1 MFGLTNYLKDLPQ
14 DLKSDHTFKD
24 WLHDEADMDTKRGVV
39 RSVEERIQRIV
50 GHRDIFLPHIDEK
63 NWNVLKALIKVRQT
77 TLDEMMIPTADEV
90 ERMDRLND
98 KLLDL
103 THQLYTKVAELWKV
117 INDSEVHLDDDYY
130 VEGAIKY
137 LWDEDRPALK
147 LDNDGWYASDF
158 NYMLWLLSEFDQRD
172 THTMNSIH
180 EILQDFSMTEDET
193 RKELIDTYDD
203 GDTWTDGSLLNPAF
217 KDITVCYV
225 LHALCC
231 HFHYSLADVLR
242 MNVFSLAVHV
252 AYDHIYN
259 RSKNRNLR
267 PL

>member
-14 DLKSDHTFKD
+14 DYKADHAFKN

-39 RSVEERIQRIV
+39 MSVEERIQKIV

-77 TLDEMMIPTADEV
+77 SLDEMMIPTADEV
-90 ERMDRLND
+90 KMISRLND

-103 THQLYTKVAELWKV
+103 TRQLYAKVAEMWKV
-117 INDSEVHLDDDYY
+117 MNDSEVQLNDDYC

-137 LWDEDRPALK
+137 LWDEDRPALT

-158 NYMLWLLSEFDQRD
+158 NYMLWVLSEFDQRD

-180 EILQDFSMTEDET
+180 EFQQDFSMMEDET
-193 RKELIDTYDD
+193 RKELIDTYDE
-203 GDTWTDGSLLNPAF
+203 GDTWTDGALNRPAF
-217 KDITVCYV
+217 KDINVCYV

-231 HFHYSLADVLR
+231 HFYYALADVLR
-242 MNVFSLAVHV
+242 MNGFSLAVQV
-252 AYDHIYN
+252 AYEHIY
-259 RSKNRNLR
+259 K
-267 PL
+267 

>member
-1 MFGLTNYLKDLPQ
+1 MFELNNYLKNLPQ
-14 DLKSDHTFKD
+14 DIKLDHTFKD
-24 WLHDEADMDTKRGVV
+24 WLHDEADMDTKRDVV
-39 RSVEERIQRIV
+39 MSVEERIQKIV

-77 TLDEMMIPTADEV
+77 SLDEMMIPTANEV
-90 ERMDRLND
+90 KMMNQLND

-103 THQLYTKVAELWKV
+103 THQLYAKVAELWKV
-117 INDSEVHLDDDYY
+117 MNDSEVQLNDDYC

-137 LWDEDRPALK
+137 RWDEDRPAVT

-158 NYMLWLLSEFDQRD
+158 NYMLWVLSEFDQRD
-172 THTMNSIH
+172 AHSMKSIH
-180 EILQDFSMTEDET
+180 EILQDFSMTEEEA

-203 GDTWTDGSLLNPAF
+203 GDTWTDGALNRPAF
-217 KDITVCYV
+217 KDINVCYV

-242 MNVFSLAVHV
+242 MNGFSLAVQV
-252 AYDHIYN
+252 AYEHIY
-259 RSKNRNLR
+259 K
-267 PL
+267 

>member
-1 MFGLTNYLKDLPQ
+1 MFELNNYLTDLPQ
-14 DLKSDHTFKD
+14 DYKSDHAFKD
-24 WLHDEADMDTKRGVV
+24 WLHDEADMDTMRGIV
-39 RSVEERIQRIV
+39 RSVEKRIRSNV
-50 GHRDIFLPHIDEK
+50 GQCDACLPHIDEK
-63 NWNVLKALIKVRQT
+63 NWNVLKTLIKVRQT

-103 THQLYTKVAELWKV
+103 NHQLYTKVAELWKV
-117 INDSEVHLDDDYY
+117 MNDSGLHLDDDYC

-158 NYMLWLLSEFDQRD
+158 NYMLWVLSEFDQRD

-203 GDTWTDGSLLNPAF
+203 GDTWTDGALNRPAF
-217 KDITVCYV
+217 MDINVCYV

-242 MNVFSLAVHV
+242 MNGISLAVHV
-252 AYDHIYN
+252 AYEHIY
-259 RSKNRNLR
+259 K
-267 PL
+267 

>member
-1 MFGLTNYLKDLPQ
+1 MFELNNYLMNLPQ

-39 RSVEERIQRIV
+39 MSVEERIQKIV
-50 GHRDIFLPHIDEK
+50 GHRDIFSPNIDEK

-77 TLDEMMIPTADEV
+77 TLDEMMIPTAEEV
-90 ERMDRLND
+90 KMMSQLND
-98 KLLDL
+98 KLLYL
-103 THQLYTKVAELWKV
+103 THQLYANVAELWKV
-117 INDSEVHLDDDYY
+117 MNDSGLHLDDDYC

-137 LWDEDRPALK
+137 KWDEDRPALK
-147 LDNDGWYASDF
+147 LDNDDWYASDF

-180 EILQDFSMTEDET
+180 EFLQDFSMTEEEA

-203 GDTWTDGSLLNPAF
+203 GDTWIDGALNRPAF
-217 KDITVCYV
+217 KDINVCYV

-242 MNVFSLAVHV
+242 MNGFSLAVQV
-252 AYDHIYN
+252 AYEHIY
-259 RSKNRNLR
+259 K
-267 PL
+267 

>member
-1 MFGLTNYLKDLPQ
+1 MFELKNYLKNLPQ

-39 RSVEERIQRIV
+39 MRVEEHIQKIV

-90 ERMDRLND
+90 ERMGRLND
-98 KLLDL
+98 QLLAI
-103 THQLYTKVAELWKV
+103 TRQLYAKVAELWKV
-117 INDSEVHLDDDYY
+117 MNDSGLHLDDNYC

-137 LWDEDRPALK
+137 RWDEDRPALT
-147 LDNDGWYASDF
+147 LDNDSWYASDF

-180 EILQDFSMTEDET
+180 EILQDFSMTAEET
-193 RKELIDTYDD
+193 HKDLIDTYDD
-203 GDTWTDGSLLNPAF
+203 GDTWTDGALNKPPF
-217 KDITVCYV
+217 KDINVCYV

-231 HFHYSLADVLR
+231 HFHYALVDVLR
-242 MNVFSLAVHV
+242 MNGFSLAVHV
-252 AYDHIYN
+252 AYDHI
-259 RSKNRNLR
+259 
-267 PL
+267 